1 MLNDESW
8 LTGLDDGRGVPT
20 DISSA
25 NQTHHNKKIRIGDVI
40 PTLILYELKFC
51 HRTSKRGVEIQYQD
65 FPYLILWSTENDG
78 PFVAIE
84 PWSGL
89 STCDDED
96 DVFEHKRGVMK
107 AAPGERKQ
115 LTFSIQ
121 LL

>member
-1 MLNDESW
+1 MIVL
-8 LTGLDDGRGVPT
+8 
-20 DISSA
+20 
-25 NQTHHNKKIRIGDVI
+25 KI
-40 PTLILYELKFC
+40 LIFIYKLKFC

-96 DVFEHKRGVMK
+96 DVFEHKRGVMN
-107 AAPGERKQ
+107 AASGERQQ